1 MIRGSVMRKKLYL
14 SLAIVGTI
22 LPYYF
27 LVSFL
32 FQYGWD
38 IHRIWDQLFLSE
50 LGAFFVMD
58 VLISSIVLLVFVF
71 AEGRRVG
78 MRNLWIYIV
87 ANLVVGVSLAFPLF
101 LYSRENYVRIANA

>member
-1 MIRGSVMRKKLYL
+1 MRKKFYL
-14 SLAIVGTI
+14 SLAIAGTI

-32 FQYGWD
+32 IGYGLNID
-38 IHRIWDQLFLSE
+38 RIWNQLFLSE

-58 VLISSIVLLVFVF
+58 VLISSIVLWVFVL
-71 AEGRRVG
+71 AEGRRLG

-87 ANLVVGVSLAFPLF
+87 ANLFVGVSLAFPLF
-101 LYSRENYVRIANA
+101 LYSRENYVRIANS

>member
-1 MIRGSVMRKKLYL
+1 MRKNLYL

-32 FQYGWD
+32 IQFGWD
-38 IHRIWDQLFLSE
+38 VRRIWDQLFLSD

-58 VLISSIVLLVFVF
+58 VLISSVVLWIFIF
-71 AEGRRVG
+71 AEGRRLG
-78 MRNLWIYIV
+78 MKNLWVYIA
-87 ANLVVGVSLAFPLF
+87 ANLIVGVSLAFPLF